1 VLGQKETGGN
11 GSYMTLRELSVEYRA
26 QAQMLQARIRQ
37 LEAQIEQEEEEFGQL
52 QARIRM
58 LSTMQRQAREL
69 ALLTERYYDKGFYRN
84 GKYTI

>member
-1 VLGQKETGGN
+1 
-11 GSYMTLRELSVEYRA
+11 MTLRELSVEYRA